1 MRDISSVQVPVRD
14 PDDERSARHAMGYW
28 VLVELRVITAWAT
41 TGRSAALYVEAD
53 ARRLLG

>member
-1 MRDISSVQVPVRD
+1 MRDISSGEVRVRAA
-14 PDDERSARHAMGYW
+14 DDERWARHAMGYW
-28 VLVELRVITAWAT
+28 VLVELRVIAAWGT

>member
-1 MRDISSVQVPVRD
+1 MRDIDTGEVRGRD
-14 PDDERSARHAMGYW
+14 ADDERTVRHAMGYW
-28 VLVELRVITAWAT
+28 VLVELRVIAAWAT

>member
-1 MRDISSVQVPVRD
+1 
-14 PDDERSARHAMGYW
+14 MGYW
-28 VLVELRVITAWAT
+28 VLVELRVIAAWAT